1 MTLYATTVRER
12 IAMKYITRT
21 FLTGLATV
29 LPIVATF
36 YLLVWLVLAAESIL
50 SVAVRTILPEE
61 LYRPGLGVAVFV
73 LLVFLIGLF
82 MRTWVAQKL
91 FLWGEALLY
100 RTPVV
105 KMVYGALRDFSGF
118 LTEPKQKGLQQVV
131 SVQLESSGA
140 RLIGFVTR
148 EDLSGLPQG
157 IGGSDTVAVYL
168 PFSYQIGGYMVLVPR
183 SSVLPVDMSIE
194 DAMRLTLTAGISTTA
209 NRA

>member
-1 MTLYATTVRER
+1 
-12 IAMKYITRT
+12 MKYITRT
-21 FLTGLATV
+21 FLTGLAAV

-36 YLLVWLVLAAESIL
+36 YLLAWLVLAAESIL
-50 SVAVRTILPEE
+50 SAAVRSILPEK
-61 LYRPGLGVAVFV
+61 LYWPGLGVAIFV

-91 FLWGEALLY
+91 FSWGEALLY

-131 SVQLESSGA
+131 SVQLGSSDA

-148 EDLSGLPQG
+148 DDLSGLPQG
-157 IGGSDTVAVYL
+157 IGGTDTVAVYL
-168 PFSYQIGGYMVLVPR
+168 PMSYQIGGYMALVPR
-183 SSVLPVDMSIE
+183 SSIQPVDMSIE
-194 DAMRLTLTAGISTTA
+194 DAMRLVLTAGISTKA
-209 NRA
+209 NRT

>member
-1 MTLYATTVRER
+1 MR
-12 IAMKYITRT
+12 YITRT

-29 LPIVATF
+29 LPVVITF
-36 YLLVWLVLAAESIL
+36 YLLVWLVVAAESIL
-50 SVAVRTILPEE
+50 SAAVRSILPEK
-61 LYRPGLGVAVFV
+61 LYWPGLGVAIFV

-91 FLWGEALLY
+91 FSWGEALLY

-131 SVQLESSGA
+131 SVQFGNSDV

-148 EDLSGLPQG
+148 DDLSGLPQG
-157 IGGSDTVAVYL
+157 IGGADTVAVYL

-183 SSVLPVDMSIE
+183 SSVQPVEMAIE
-194 DAMRLTLTAGISTTA
+194 DAMRLTLTAGISTKA
-209 NRA
+209 NRT